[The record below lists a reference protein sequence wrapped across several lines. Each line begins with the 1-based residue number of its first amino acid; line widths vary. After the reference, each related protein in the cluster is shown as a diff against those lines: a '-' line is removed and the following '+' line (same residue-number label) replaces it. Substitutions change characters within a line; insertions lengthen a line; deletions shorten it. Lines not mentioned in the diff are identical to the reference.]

1 MVGLLV
7 TKCTNIY
14 CEIWYDKTCN
24 MSSWEFHHS
33 ARYVVHANRMG
44 RKTMQTKTFKHLTE
58 RNLDNKKKV
67 FYIKHHNT
75 DINIY

>member
-1 MVGLLV
+1 
-7 TKCTNIY
+7 
-14 CEIWYDKTCN
+14 
-24 MSSWEFHHS
+24 
-33 ARYVVHANRMG
+33 
-44 RKTMQTKTFKHLTE
+44 MQTKTFKHLTE